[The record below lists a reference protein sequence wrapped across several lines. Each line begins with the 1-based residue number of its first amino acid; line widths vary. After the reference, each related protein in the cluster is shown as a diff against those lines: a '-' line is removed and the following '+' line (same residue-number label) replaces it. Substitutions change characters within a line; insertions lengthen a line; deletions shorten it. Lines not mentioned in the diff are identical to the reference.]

1 MIKSIY
7 YIAFL
12 LMFLPNTVS
21 SGQSEIVIPMDL
33 SLNRP
38 VIEIFINQSGPYQ
51 FIFDTGASGH
61 IIDQE
66 LAYRLDLKETRK
78 VEIGA
83 PDSDQKSSASQV
95 VISEMK
101 VSNQSFT
108 DISMVAMPLRNMIP
122 VDGIISFKAFSDF
135 LIDINYP
142 DKKIIL
148 TQGELSKDQENVID
162 LVPDCEILTVPI
174 KTDVLTWNAHLDTGA
189 PFSFSFPFALKDR
202 LKFKASPIPM
212 DAQSRTIGGT
222 HQIWKAELD
231 DRIKLADIIFDSP
244 DIILSDRNNE
254 YVNIGYPIL
263 KDLMV
268 TIDLRNEL
276 IQFLK
281 TEAEDTD
288 KEIVQKNDPKG
299 LIGRYGNLRS
309 VTLENGIYYSQRDG
323 SLKLTLVEVNDDLY
337 EVHLPAGFKAMN
349 ELPKIR
355 FERDGSERVIGL
367 SLLYPDGKEE
377 FSKKDVSI
385 E

>member
-1 MIKSIY
+1 MSKTIY
-7 YIAFL
+7 YIAIL
-12 LMFLPNTVS
+12 LMFLPNAS
-21 SGQSEIVIPMDL
+21 SGQSEIVIPLDL

-61 IIDQE
+61 VIDQD
-66 LAYRLDLKETRK
+66 LASRLDLKETGK

-83 PDSDQKSSASQV
+83 PGSNQKSSVPQV
-95 VISEMK
+95 VVSEMN
-101 VSNQSFT
+101 VSGKSFA

-135 LIDINYP
+135 LININYP

-148 TQGELSKDQENVID
+148 TEGELSKGQKNVID
-162 LVPDCEILTVPI
+162 LMPDCEILTVPI
-174 KTDVLTWNAHLDTGA
+174 KTDVCTWNAHLDTGA

-202 LKFKASPIPM
+202 LKFKAPPVPL

-222 HQIWKAELD
+222 HQIWKGELD

-263 KDLMV
+263 KDLIV

-276 IQFLK
+276 IQFIK
-281 TEAEDTD
+281 TEVEDTD
-288 KEIVQKNDPKG
+288 KEITQKNDPQG
-299 LIGRYGNLRS
+299 ITGRYGNLRN
-309 VTLENGIYYSQRDG
+309 VTLENGFYYSQRDG
-323 SLKLTLVEVNDDLY
+323 SLKLKLSEVGDDLY

-349 ELPKIR
+349 ELPTIR
-355 FERDGSERVIGL
+355 FERDDDDRVIGL

-377 FSKKDVSI
+377 FCEKDDVS

>member
-1 MIKSIY
+1 MSKPIY
-7 YIAFL
+7 YVALL
-12 LMFLPNTVS
+12 LMLFQNTLS

-33 SLNRP
+33 TLNRP

-61 IIDQE
+61 VIDQD
-66 LAYRLDLKETRK
+66 LASRLDLKETGK

-83 PDSDQKSSASQV
+83 PGSDQKSSASQV
-95 VISEMK
+95 V
-101 VSNQSFT
+101 VSDMNVSDQSFA
-108 DISMVAMPLRNMIP
+108 DINMVAMPLRKMIP

-135 LIDINYP
+135 LININYP

-148 TQGELSKDQENVID
+148 TEGELSKGQENVID
-162 LVPDCEILTVPI
+162 LLPDCEILTVPI
-174 KTDVLTWNAHLDTGA
+174 KTDVCTWNAHLDTGA
-189 PFSFSFPFALKDR
+189 PFSFSFPFAFKDR
-202 LKFKASPIPM
+202 LKFKSTPVPL
-212 DAQSRTIGGT
+212 DAQSRTVGDT

-244 DIILSDRNNE
+244 DIILSDRNND

-263 KDLMV
+263 KELIV
-268 TIDLRNEL
+268 TIDLKNNL
-276 IQFLK
+276 IQFIK
-281 TEAEDTD
+281 TEAEDAD
-288 KEIVQKNDPKG
+288 KEITLQNDPKG
-299 LIGRYGNLRS
+299 ITGRYGNLRS

-323 SLKLTLVEVNDDLY
+323 SLKLELSEVGDNLY

-355 FERDGSERVIGL
+355 FERDDVDRVIGL
-367 SLLYPDGKEE
+367 RLIYPDGKEE
-377 FSKKDVSI
+377 FCEKDDVS

>member
-1 MIKSIY
+1 MSKPIY
-7 YIAFL
+7 YVALL
-12 LMFLPNTVS
+12 LMLFQNTLS

-33 SLNRP
+33 TLNRP

-61 IIDQE
+61 VIDQD
-66 LAYRLDLKETRK
+66 LASRLDLKETGK

-83 PDSDQKSSASQV
+83 PGSDQTSSAPQV
-95 VISEMK
+95 VVPEMK
-101 VSNQSFT
+101 VSGQSFIE
-108 DISMVAMPLRNMIP
+108 ISMVAMPLRNMIP

-142 DKKIIL
+142 NKKIIL

-162 LVPDCEILTVPI
+162 LVPDCQILTVPI
-174 KTDVLTWNAHLDTGA
+174 KTDVGTWNAHLDTGA
-189 PFSFSFPFALKDR
+189 PFSFSFPYAFKDQ
-202 LKFKASPIPM
+202 LKFKAPPVPM

-254 YVNIGYPIL
+254 YANIGYPIL
-263 KDLMV
+263 KDLIV
-268 TIDLRNEL
+268 TIDLKNEL
-276 IQFLK
+276 IQFIK
-281 TEAEDTD
+281 TEAEDTQ
-288 KEIVQKNDPKG
+288 KEITQKNDPKG
-299 LIGRYGNLRS
+299 ITGRYGNLRS

-323 SLKLTLVEVNDDLY
+323 SIKLTLVEVGDNLY
-337 EVHLPAGFKAMN
+337 EVQLPGGFKAKN

-377 FSKKDVSI
+377 FSKKDDVS